1 MKKMLPRFLML
12 ALFGG
17 ITAHGAETGP
27 VIATRA
33 LDPDGVIPIPTGPGI
48 TTTLEFPGPI
58 EGITGFGLTAQPEAD
73 NPSATFV
80 VAHSPGTRFLSLSP
94 LTTHSST
101 NINIVY
107 RDRTYVFVARAD
119 AANCLFKMRLT
130 DPIEDAKKRA
140 VLEEEQFIAAMKKTP
155 KPEERSTLALG
166 APQLLGLIDK
176 VKAYSLL
183 KYNDPKNVGDLRRL
197 EKEFY
202 VSEHPHYSI
211 KPLAI
216 TRKGEWDALVF
227 EVAITNK
234 TAKPLYYD
242 PEGFLVAVGSKTYE
256 PRTADA
262 SGEIPANGTAMVYF
276 AIQGDHSQGSNNID
290 PDNEWMITLREL
302 TEGPAV
308 LPPLIAP
315 ERSGTIIEGT
325 K

>member
-1 MKKMLPRFLML
+1 MRNKLPRILML
-12 ALFGG
+12 ALLGG
-17 ITAHGAETGP
+17 LVAQGAESGP
-27 VIATRA
+27 VIETRT

-130 DPIEDAKKRA
+130 DPIEDAKKQAMLDEAR
-140 VLEEEQFIAAMKKTP
+140 LIAAMKKVP
-155 KPEERSTLALG
+155 KPEERSTLALS

-176 VKAYSLL
+176 AKAYALL
-183 KYNDPKNVGDLRRL
+183 KYNDPHNVDDLRRL
-197 EKEFY
+197 EKDFF

-262 SGEIPANGTAMVYF
+262 SGEVPPNATAMVYF

-290 PDNEWMITLREL
+290 PDNDWLITLREL

-308 LPPLIAP
+308 LPPLDAP
-315 ERSGTIIEGT
+315 SPSGAVIEGT